1 MKQQNNYDASIIY
14 NEIQRDIEKQ
24 KNMIYVAGFSFFI
37 LLMFIVPMAFW
48 LFFGLLFQADL
59 PFFDHGL
66 IIMAS
71 HTKMFLLPYN
81 ILLIFYFLIMY
92 LHDKKLHLVNKEHF
106 KKAKIYFILSLVI
119 AVLPYI
125 FENHFILTMI
135 YFVFFILTIYH
146 LSFTYY
152 DIELHKAHDTHSQ
165 LYRSEDLGWMSSM
178 GMLDNPF
185 SIKDDI
191 NRGKLF
197 VQTSTLGFDF
207 IVLFIN
213 MIVRTIVFSYGIRYK
228 QYIQESARLFD
239 IILEEELD
247 VEYAQYSVPSK
258 VILESLNYVSF
269 RNGEIV
275 LYEHGEAVS
284 KLAKIKE
291 EK

>member
-1 MKQQNNYDASIIY
+1 MKKQNNYDGSIIY
-14 NEIQRDIEKQ
+14 NEIQIDIEKQ
-24 KNMIYVAGFSFFI
+24 KTMMFIGGFSFLI
-37 LLMFIVPMAFW
+37 LLMVIVPMAFW
-48 LFFGLLFQADL
+48 LFFGLLFHADL

-71 HTKMFLLPYN
+71 NTKMFLLPYN

-92 LHDKKLHLVNKEHF
+92 FKDKKLHLINKEHF
-106 KKAKIYFILSLVI
+106 NKAIIYFIFSLVI
-119 AVLPYI
+119 AVLPYV
-125 FENHFILTMI
+125 FANNFILTII

-152 DIELHKAHDTHSQ
+152 DVELHKANNIHSH
-165 LYRSEDLGWMSSM
+165 LYRSDDLGWMSSM

-185 SIKDDI
+185 SVKDDI

-197 VQTSTLGFDF
+197 VQTSTLGFDL
-207 IVLFIN
+207 IALFIN

-239 IILEEELD
+239 IILEEDLD

-269 RNGEIV
+269 RDGEIV

-284 KLAKIKE
+284 KLAKMKE

>member
-14 NEIQRDIEKQ
+14 NEIQIDIEKQ
-24 KNMIYVAGFSFFI
+24 KTMMFVVGFSFFI
-37 LLMFIVPMAFW
+37 LLIVIVPMAFW
-48 LFFGLLFQADL
+48 LFFGFLFHADL

-71 HTKMFLLPYN
+71 NTKMFLLPYN
-81 ILLIFYFLIMY
+81 ILLIFYYLVMY
-92 LHDKKLHLVNKEHF
+92 LNDKKLYLVNKEHF
-106 KKAKIYFILSLVI
+106 KKAKIYFIFSLVI
-119 AVLPYI
+119 SILPYV
-125 FENHFILTMI
+125 FSNHFILTI
-135 YFVFFILTIYH
+135 TYFVFFILTIYH

-152 DIELHKAHDTHSQ
+152 DIELHRVENIHSH

-185 SIKDDI
+185 SVKDDI

-207 IVLFIN
+207 IVLFVN

-247 VEYAQYSVPSK
+247 IDYSQYSVPSK

-275 LYEHGEAVS
+275 LYEHGEVVS

-291 EK
+291 QK